1 MKRRRGSC
9 ATLGIVILGLILPL
23 DAARAAT
30 TIKTRKGNG
39 TLATALLIN
48 LAPDLII
55 KQKTPNNTLA
65 TAQPVSPTYM
75 ARDVLGSLS
84 TGQPQAF
91 FAFNVVDGAMFHL
104 VVTAKD
110 PTTEFTELLLYD
122 NNGNLVAIANGNGS
136 DGSSSLIDFTVPFG
150 SGGTWTAE
158 VTGSPSHP
166 DPKASLFRYDL
177 RIASPITYAIDVLGK
192 FGKNNAPGFYQVAA
206 NDGDPLHFNVSP
218 LKPPTGLPELLLYD
232 ANGNLVAIANGNGS
246 DGVSSVIDFTVP
258 GGGGGNWT
266 VEVTG
271 SPSAPDPATNLFT
284 YDLTVVGAT
293 GVGPVTP
300 K

>member
-1 MKRRRGSC
+1 MKRRRSSW

-30 TIKTRKGNG
+30 IIKAKKGNG
-39 TLATALLIN
+39 TIATALLI
-48 LAPDLII
+48 DLVPELIL

-91 FAFNVVDGAMFHL
+91 FAFPVTDGATIS
-104 VVTAKD
+104 VAVSAKD

-122 NNGNLVAIANGNGS
+122 ANENLVAIANGNAA
-136 DGSSSLIDFTVPFG
+136 DGSNSFIDFSVFLG
-150 SGGTWTAE
+150 GGGTWTAE

-166 DPKASLFRYDL
+166 DPKASLFKYDL
-177 RIASPITYAIDVLGK
+177 RISSPITYAIDVLGK
-192 FGKNNAPGFYQVAA
+192 FGKNNAPGFYQVAT
-206 NDGDPLHFNVSP
+206 NDGDQLHFNVSP
-218 LKPPTGLPELLLYD
+218 LKPPTGLPELQLYD

-246 DGVSSVIDFTVP
+246 DGVSSFIDFTVP

-266 VEVTG
+266 AEVTG

-284 YDLTVVGAT
+284 YALTMVGAT
-293 GVGPVTP
+293 GTGPVTP